1 MRRLAVL
8 AALAIAAMA
17 LALPA
22 IGSAGGNDGKTAFA
36 PKDCTKPRVEP
47 KRIVIT
53 CGDGGFYVKM
63 KHWASFNDK
72 EATGK
77 GKAFINNCDPSCAA
91 GNFDTFAVKVHLT
104 KPKRTKCN
112 GRKVP
117 LFSKIEVHF
126 KDKPPKGIKTTDTY
140 PLFCNP

>member
-1 MRRLAVL
+1 MRKLAVF
-8 AALAIAAMA
+8 AALALVA

-22 IGSAGGNDGKTAFA
+22 VGTAGSGKPAFA

-53 CGDGGFYVKM
+53 CGDANFYVQM
-63 KHWASFNDK
+63 KHWASFNGK

-77 GKAFINNCDPSCAA
+77 GKAFINDCTPDCAS
-91 GNFDTFAVKVHLT
+91 GHFDTFAVKVHLT

-117 LFSKIEVHF
+117 LFSKIKVHF
-126 KDKPPKGIKTTDTY
+126 RDAPPPGLEETDKY
-140 PLFCNP
+140 PLTCFP